1 MKNSISQLLGRVWRY
16 LVVLATTAGGYLI
29 EGREV
34 LTLPA
39 KTTMTV
45 LGAVLGLL
53 CVWVHWSYLM
63 HRELSKEEK
72 VRRARRDG
80 RNICDCTETGE
91 IMVVSSG
98 STNGRFK
105 VMRCPRCGEVQGRRY
120 DWDNPAGHNQSD
132 QVNA

>member
-1 MKNSISQLLGRVWRY
+1 MVGVIELAIESSISQLLGRVWRY

-53 CVWVHWSYLM
+53 CVLAHWAYLD
-63 HRELSKEEK
+63 S
-72 VRRARRDG
+72 
-80 RNICDCTETGE
+80 
-91 IMVVSSG
+91 
-98 STNGRFK
+98 
-105 VMRCPRCGEVQGRRY
+105 
-120 DWDNPAGHNQSD
+120 
-132 QVNA
+132 